1 MLRRPAL
8 PDVPAADT
16 VQDAV
21 AWLDH
26 VPAPSADR
34 GV

>member
-1 MLRRPAL
+1 MFRRPAL
-8 PDVPAADT
+8 PDCPSVATIAE
-16 VQDAV
+16 AV

-26 VPAPSADR
+26 AVGLAVPR